1 VLNLVYE
8 SAGKSMTYANKAALA
23 VVTTWDLT
31 LAYGESCQRTATQP
45 AGGKL
50 AATLTAPDR
59 VLSVTS

>member
-1 VLNLVYE
+1 
-8 SAGKSMTYANKAALA
+8 MTYANKTALA

-31 LAYGESCQRTATQP
+31 LAYGESWQRTVTQP

-59 VLSVTS
+59 VLLVTS